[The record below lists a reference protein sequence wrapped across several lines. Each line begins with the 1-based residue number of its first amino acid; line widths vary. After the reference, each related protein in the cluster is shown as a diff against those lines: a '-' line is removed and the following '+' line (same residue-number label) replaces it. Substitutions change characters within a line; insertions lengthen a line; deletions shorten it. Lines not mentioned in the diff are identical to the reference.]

1 MGVAMPAVAE
11 LGQQRAHIIEV
22 RSASL
27 VFITHLLIRG
37 IDYVYNSF
45 FQCLGD
51 WYCSN
56 KV

>member
-1 MGVAMPAVAE
+1 MPAVAE